1 MQRLGQGHFHRS
13 ATNRMFLGVV
23 GGLAESFGIDATIL
37 RLVVLL
43 LLIPFN
49 VLIVLLYLAL
59 ALLLPREAIQG
70 PTA

>member
-1 MQRLGQGHFHRS
+1 
-13 ATNRMFLGVV
+13 MFLGVV